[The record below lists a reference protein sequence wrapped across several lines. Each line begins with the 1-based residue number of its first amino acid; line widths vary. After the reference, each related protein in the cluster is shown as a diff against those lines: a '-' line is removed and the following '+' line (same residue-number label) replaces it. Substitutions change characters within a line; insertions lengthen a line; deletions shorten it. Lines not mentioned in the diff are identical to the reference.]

1 MPFRH
6 WESTFVHSRFVGTSL
21 TEANEGGPV
30 FLWYVMDQQIQFL
43 LVEWPRDK
51 NIFLRDPQD
60 FEEFVV
66 FDAVI

>member
-1 MPFRH
+1 M
-6 WESTFVHSRFVGTSL
+6 
-21 TEANEGGPV
+21 